1 MSNLVYYK
9 QEILNKDFLGGDNKD
24 QKASPQESVSD
35 FPKYVTKIGIQ
46 AKEGTKIELN
56 NQEYFIGKTGI
67 LEIEDWIITKIK
79 VFANN
84 TKIQETYNTYETITI
99 DKPESEE
106 NKATI
111 TYPNNPDG
119 RIQDKDEKWELI
131 IQTETT
137 KEMYTPINDQIII
150 DYRIEATD
158 TDQNNK
164 TFFRQE

>member
-99 DKPESEE
+99 DKPESKE
-106 NKATI
+106 NKAEI
-111 TYPNNPDG
+111 TYPDNNK
-119 RIQDKDEKWELI
+119 RTQDDDEKWELI
-131 IQTETT
+131 IQSETS

-150 DYRIEATD
+150 DYRIEATNE
-158 TDQNNK
+158 DQNDK
-164 TFFRQE
+164 TFFKQG

>member
-9 QEILNKDFLGGDNKD
+9 QEILNKDFLGGDNKNHEEPP
-24 QKASPQESVSD
+24 KESVSD

-84 TKIQETYNTYETITI
+84 TEIQETYNTYETISI
-99 DKPESEE
+99 DKPASEE
-106 NKATI
+106 NKAEI
-111 TYPNNPDG
+111 TYPDNNK
-119 RIQDKDEKWELI
+119 RTQDNDEKWELI

-150 DYRIEATD
+150 DYRIEATNE
-158 TDQNNK
+158 DQNDK
-164 TFFRQE
+164 TFFK